1 MTHRVLTD
9 KVLDEIPQFRQLLKL
24 FVTPELIKW
33 SGLRELY
40 EKQLKATAVFSGSEQ
55 AKKRWIDLRLLQN
68 KRKTPIVC
76 LLFFCLLGVALW
88 SITFA

>member
-40 EKQLKATAVFSGSEQ
+40 EKQLKATPVFSGSEQ
-55 AKKRWIDLRLLQN
+55 AKKRWIDLRLLIKQN
-68 KRKTPIVC
+68 NDC
-76 LLFFCLLGVALW
+76 LLIFLFFFTGVVLW
-88 SITFA
+88 NTIFA

>member
-1 MTHRVLTD
+1 MFQFGNRLIRSFFIFKADLTHRVLAD

-40 EKQLKATAVFSGSEQ
+40 EKQLKATPVFSGTEQ
-55 AKKRWIDLRLLQN
+55 AKKRWIDLRY
-68 KRKTPIVC
+68 KR
-76 LLFFCLLGVALW
+76 
-88 SITFA
+88 